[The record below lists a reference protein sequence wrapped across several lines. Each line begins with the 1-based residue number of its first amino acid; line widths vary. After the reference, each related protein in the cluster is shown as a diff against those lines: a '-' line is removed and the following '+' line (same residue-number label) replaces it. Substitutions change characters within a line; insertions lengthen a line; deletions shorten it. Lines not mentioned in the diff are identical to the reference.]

1 MQLEAYSAASSDEE
15 EQGTGITDPV
25 EIPVGSDQMSD
36 RRQRQRNAAEAQKA
50 KNKMFYFF

>member
-1 MQLEAYSAASSDEE
+1 METYSAASSDEE

-36 RRQRQRNAAEAQKA
+36 RRLRQRNAAEAQKA